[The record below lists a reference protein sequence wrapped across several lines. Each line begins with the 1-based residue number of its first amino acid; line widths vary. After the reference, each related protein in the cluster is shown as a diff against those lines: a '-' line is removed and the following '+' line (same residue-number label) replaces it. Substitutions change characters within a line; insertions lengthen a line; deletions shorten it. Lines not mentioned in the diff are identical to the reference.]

1 MVRKFLAIQLVIAL
15 SIITAIP
22 ANALNVPKS
31 FVKFA
36 NSPALANPGILVID
50 PISKTEIFSSDAD
63 IPRAPASILK
73 LISSAAA
80 IRAFGQDRTFKTS
93 ISATSDPNRFILL
106 GEYDPWLT
114 TSPSSAKKF
123 QRGLSTRLISA
134 ISSTGIDLTTVTIEF
149 NGLFTKDIEN
159 LRTFYGKKLKFE
171 RISNA
176 EIKKRT
182 GLTKLAEISSPPL
195 SEIIGFTLLWSD
207 NTLADRLARNASD
220 ELGFTRDSDGMNL
233 AFKEILQQ
241 LGVDSKGLDVKDG
254 NGLSHDDR
262 VSARTIAELLWKIRV
277 EPEFYAIYAGL
288 PVAGESGTLKNRYKK
303 YGKSAAGLIKAKTG
317 WIDTSVTLAGYI
329 EVGDNEY
336 VFAVIANHV
345 TPTEKSR
352 DLARKTIDKMLAT
365 VAKPAE
371 VEIEGY

>member
-1 MVRKFLAIQLVIAL
+1 MRKFLAIQLVIAL
-15 SIITAIP
+15 SMITAIP

-31 FVKFA
+31 FEEFA
-36 NSPALANPGILVID
+36 KSSALADPGILVID
-50 PISKTEIFSSDAD
+50 PISQTEIFESSAD

-73 LISSAAA
+73 LISSVTA

-93 ISATSDPNRFILL
+93 ISTTSDPQRFILL

-123 QRGLSTRLISA
+123 QRALSTKLINA
-134 ISSTGIDLTTVTIEF
+134 ISSTGADPKAVTIEF

-159 LRTFYGKKLKFE
+159 LQTFYGKNLNF
-171 RISNA
+171 
-176 EIKKRT
+176 KRT
-182 GLTKLAEISSPPL
+182 TKADVKKVSGLTPLAEVSSPPL
-195 SEIIGFTLLWSD
+195 NEIIGFTLLWSD
-207 NTLADRLARNASD
+207 NTLADRLARNAAD

-233 AFKEILQQ
+233 AFQETLQQ
-241 LGVDSKGLDVKDG
+241 LGVYSKGLDVKDG
-254 NGLSHDDR
+254 SGLSHDDR
-262 VSARTIAELLWKIRV
+262 VSARTIAELLWKIRN
-277 EPEFYAIYAGL
+277 EPEFYPVYAGL
-288 PVAGESGTLKNRYKK
+288 PVAGESGTLKDRFKK
-303 YGKSAAGLIKAKTG
+303 SGKAAAGLVKAKTG
-317 WIDTSVTLAGYI
+317 WINTSVTLAGYV

-336 VFAVIANHV
+336 VFAVIANKV

-371 VEIEGY
+371 VELEGQ